1 MHDTGAPCNLHD
13 YLAQTITLAVPARR
27 LVPALL
33 HLLRDLLPESHHA
46 SQKTSLHTKHL
57 KNMNERAKKMARK
70 GGGNHEV
77 RPLAHVDAGGQRAL
91 ALHAPRH
98 ERGLEIWRHRDLN
111 RGLCFVCLLA
121 GKVGGVTCC
130 DHAHFERHDMAQQL
144 SSEVRVTCAG
154 AASRGH
160 NSHLSLNHSC
170 IGTQSSAVCCCC
182 QRSIATRPCMNTLR
196 RLMRRHAVAIFV
208 AASDSLGLG
217 LAYTKLREPTAAES
231 DAMLRGGVMG

>member
-1 MHDTGAPCNLHD
+1 MKYARWRMLTRVGSVLSLCTRHAMNAALKSGDTE
-13 YLAQTITLAVPARR
+13 I
-27 LVPALL
+27 
-33 HLLRDLLPESHHA
+33 
-46 SQKTSLHTKHL
+46 
-57 KNMNERAKKMARK
+57 KNK
-70 GGGNHEV
+70 GF
-77 RPLAHVDAGGQRAL
+77 
-91 ALHAPRH
+91 
-98 ERGLEIWRHRDLN
+98 
-111 RGLCFVCLLA
+111 CFACLLA

-144 SSEVRVTCAG
+144 SSEVRVTGAG

-182 QRSIATRPCMNTLR
+182 QRSIATRPCMNILR

-208 AASDSLGLG
+208 AANDSLGLG
-217 LAYTKLREPTAAES
+217 LAYTRLREPTAAES